1 MRNKINILILLFIL
15 SSCNT
20 KDFDG
25 IWLSENKDLY
35 SFTLANFSNDSL
47 TIKYLSSFNYHLSND
62 PLLLKKQNL
71 NTYTN
76 DSIRVNIE
84 LTDSLEMEIYVN
96 NNKVQVETFHELRQ
110 FKPEIDID
118 SFKHEIQEKTL
129 TYEMENYAATIDL
142 IDSIRAYNHSIKRTP
157 IGLDYYD
164 IFEIGNEIFIILHT
178 DNPLPIQIIKSNTVY
193 DKKSYTSILLNEEGT
208 LRINS
213 RQNVDRSITGK
224 WKLKDLNNDK
234 ENTIQSV
241 IITLDSFIVNR
252 LNKSQD
258 GFEINKLSVDSLYF
272 LKSSVARPYLISIEM
287 KDEGD
292 MIVTNHRYG
301 KDVEM
306 NLIKEYK
313 SIVR

>member
-1 MRNKINILILLFIL
+1 
-15 SSCNT
+15 
-20 KDFDG
+20 
-25 IWLSENKDLY
+25 
-35 SFTLANFSNDSL
+35 
-47 TIKYLSSFNYHLSND
+47 LSND